1 MSSSLENQYRNI
13 PSLEDNMNDKNIFK
27 LQENNCCTMYVSEN
41 ANDFVYSNTLASDA
55 AGKAAK
61 CYSVQVYS
69 KPTSLIS
76 NHIDNCCLTAENLVS
91 SQITEDAQA
100 SGHSSLNKLLTENTL
115 SNYQANI
122 DTGNQH
128 NFVKDASQ
136 ICDTNFELY
145 PGKTLISA
153 DEFSDDDL
161 EYLECSDVMTDLANE
176 IWEKKLKFLLES
188 DEEEDIK
195 LSEDCDGCDYF
206 LSGMPCRF
214 QVSDNTMPMDTTIGF
229 CGHHSKSKEVA
240 VRRDLSTY
248 SQSTLQRGMTLTVGH
263 HQDKTT
269 TMKDK
274 EKCKLPVASTAI
286 ENEYPRIEEN
296 NTNNHSAE
304 DFSIDKSQNMDVVF
318 AEVESSSC
326 GLDSSLTNQ
335 ASETMVANSMGKD
348 LSNKSSQQL
357 NGIRRKLAEEK
368 SKDAVVNLTE
378 RLRKDLLN
386 LLDPKELSK
395 PLRHTG
401 ESVQTGTNVTDTS
414 ALFHNPG
421 GAISKQKHQ
430 VTESFLIQAGLCH
443 RQETDK
449 TSHWERKWTSGLSDK
464 NQLPNESVS
473 PRVQEQETNT
483 ESFMQRYKKQCMDPK
498 IDESF
503 IFTTSPIRDI
513 ATTSLPAL
521 NMISSENGLQTGYVT
536 LQSCI
541 AHDVPHDQR
550 DSDQQQPGG
559 EQRVNITKL
568 SDGQGDRGKTCGA
581 LENSDTDT
589 FYDEPCNEYLPK
601 ANCCAILGSVEP
613 QCRDSDS
620 SSAHDKLLKPLYE
633 EDSDCHLR
641 CENRKLESLE
651 ISPAVVKAT
660 AVNFIG
666 EASTEPPVAVNITE
680 DNEPVTA
687 LATGLR
693 TAMEGCSDSDSL
705 LKTVEECS
713 STSIRNTSLRQ
724 TAETD
729 GMGLCSSTGNKIE
742 EPATHA
748 LTNDILNAK
757 EWLEQKPNKALTD
770 DNGSIRMTA
779 AQEGKL
785 ASNNSFQSH
794 DAESPPRLIKAQ
806 SSHLEQDQEHLIYT
820 PDSYIGQLPYTDQN
834 IHLTND
840 QIIKCIDELSTKD
853 SPVIQSYPEI
863 KDCVYLPDLV
873 QKEDLSSNSSCENI
887 NQFTGEKN
895 SSVKEVNKSS
905 EENFQEKGNESDLN
919 AQNDSNCGTY
929 HLSRDNDSEDFQSV
943 SDSQD
948 CSYIIQ
954 LHNLIRSPETV
965 TYQDRLKNTDQDNSK
980 TEIGVQQV
988 VFKAL
993 SEEQFLTEILLEKP
1007 KDEENKMGR
1016 EKRDLGID
1024 EVKNI
1029 ATLGFPG
1036 LDSIS
1041 EIQPLDSQ
1049 QGASEGNAIIFDH
1062 CCKIGRKLRMDSS
1075 TDSTYDSGRVAPV
1088 SFFQPITHVGN
1099 ENNSTASQDCKDV
1112 GDKVDSSILS
1122 TQHTNLQE
1130 TLSVSVEPMSQTEGS
1145 TVNTLVKGYSSVES
1159 LVQSESTQIV
1169 LKGNEHLNKLET
1181 TPELLQCQCHKTAEE
1196 NKETILCE
1204 KKTEQIQEATEY
1216 SLGEGEVEPYMRA
1229 LITPEEEE
1237 HITSYCTG
1245 QSDPSRTPSAQQ
1257 IGTPCNTYRSGNTT
1271 NSTEYHKTRQ
1281 FMAGRSQNMISSD
1294 RVTGVLVR
1302 LPTYASEYSRFQEE
1316 VPQSESQPC
1325 SLALT
1330 TADPV
1335 TLREE
1340 KTKTQKGSKPCKHL
1354 LVGPEDVKCQQETA
1368 NSGHSAD
1375 GGKKKM
1381 LSKVLSKKPRLEAK
1395 ENLSKN
1401 SSCLKKALKANAG
1414 IIQRKEKEEQRKL
1427 PAKKNSKAPK
1437 LLKKIHAELF
1447 PDCSGNI
1454 KLCCQFGEIH
1464 EDSIVTWIKDSKLLA
1479 RVNRSAGDDSPVSLA
1494 IVQTSIKDQG
1504 LYYCCLKNV
1513 YGKVTAEF
1521 NLNSEVLKHL
1531 SSYQD
1536 IEGLEEIEFI
1546 QLMFRE
1552 DFISD
1557 SYFGGNLHGR
1567 IATEEL
1573 HFGEGV
1579 HRKAFRSKVMQGLV
1593 PIFSPGH
1600 PCVLKVHTAISYG
1613 TKTKDELVQKNYKL
1627 AMQECYVQN
1636 TAREYAKI
1644 YAAEAESLEGF
1655 GEVPE
1660 IIPIFLVHRPENN
1673 VPYATVEEE
1682 LIGEFVKYSVRDGK
1696 EINFMRKDSEAGQ
1709 KCCTF
1714 QHWLYEKTNGNLLV
1728 TDFQGVGMKLTD
1740 VGIATLAKGY
1750 KGFKGNC
1757 AISFIDQFKALH
1769 QCNKYCEMLG
1779 LKSLPGGHQKQ
1790 RKPTAMKS
1798 KVPPNSPNVQK
1809 RVASTQATKTT

>member
-1 MSSSLENQYRNI
+1 MSSSLENKNRNI
-13 PSLEDNMNDKNIFK
+13 PNLEDNMNDKNIFK

-41 ANDFVYSNTLASDA
+41 ANDFVYSNILASDA

-61 CYSVQVYS
+61 CYRRQVYS
-69 KPTSLIS
+69 KSTSLIS
-76 NHIDNCCLTAENLVS
+76 NHTDNCCLTAEILVS
-91 SQITEDAQA
+91 SQTTEDAQA
-100 SGHSSLNKLLTENTL
+100 SEHSSLNKLLTENTL

-122 DTGNQH
+122 HTGNQH
-128 NFVKDASQ
+128 KFVEDVSQ

-145 PGKTLISA
+145 PGKTLITA

-161 EYLECSDVMTDLANE
+161 EYLDCSDVMTDLANE

-206 LSGMPCRF
+206 LSGMSCRF
-214 QVSDNTMPMDTTIGF
+214 QVSDNTVPMDTTIGF

-248 SQSTLQRGMTLTVGH
+248 SQSTLQTGMTLTVGH

-274 EKCKLPVASTAI
+274 EKYKFPIASTVI
-286 ENEYPRIEEN
+286 ENDYPRIEEN
-296 NTNNHSAE
+296 HTNNHSVE

-335 ASETMVANSMGKD
+335 ASETMIANSMDRD
-348 LSNKSSQQL
+348 LSSRSSQQL

-378 RLRKDLLN
+378 RLRRDLLN

-401 ESVQTGTNVTDTS
+401 ESVQTGTNVRDTS

-449 TSHWERKWTSGLSDK
+449 TSHWGRKWTSGLSDK
-464 NQLPNESVS
+464 NQLPNESVP
-473 PRVQEQETNT
+473 PRIQEQETNT
-483 ESFMQRYKKQCMDPK
+483 ESFMQRYKKECMDLK

-503 IFTTSPIRDI
+503 IFTTSPVKDI

-541 AHDVPHDQR
+541 THDVPHDQR
-550 DSDQQQPGG
+550 DRDQQQPCG

-568 SDGQGDRGKTCGA
+568 HDGQGDRGKTCGA
-581 LENSDTDT
+581 LESSETDT
-589 FYDEPCNEYLPK
+589 FCDEPCNEYLPK

-613 QCRDSDS
+613 QYRDSDS
-620 SSAHDKLLKPLYE
+620 SSAHDKPLKPLYE

-651 ISPAVVKAT
+651 ISPAVVEAT
-660 AVNFIG
+660 AVSFIR
-666 EASTEPPVAVNITE
+666 EASTEHPVAVNITE
-680 DNEPVTA
+680 DNEHVTA
-687 LATGLR
+687 LANGLR
-693 TAMEGCSDSDSL
+693 TPMEGCHDSDSL
-705 LKTVEECS
+705 LKTDEECS
-713 STSIRNTSLRQ
+713 GTFIRNTSLRQ
-724 TAETD
+724 TVETD
-729 GMGLCSSTGNKIE
+729 SMGLCSSTGNKIE
-742 EPATHA
+742 KTSTHV

-757 EWLEQKPNKALTD
+757 EWLEQKPNKTLTD
-770 DNGSIRMTA
+770 DDGSIQMTA

-806 SSHLEQDQEHLIYT
+806 SSHLKQDQEHLTYIL
-820 PDSYIGQLPYTDQN
+820 DSYIDQLPYTEQN

-853 SPVIQSYPEI
+853 SPVIQNYPEI
-863 KDCVYLPDLV
+863 KDCVYLSDLV
-873 QKEDLSSNSSCENI
+873 QKEHLSNNSSCENI
-887 NQFTGEKN
+887 NQCIGEKN

-905 EENFQEKGNESDLN
+905 EKNFQEKGNESDLN

-929 HLSRDNDSEDFQSV
+929 HLSRDNDSKDFQSV

-954 LHNLIRSPETV
+954 LHNLNRSPETV
-965 TYQDRLKNTDQDNSK
+965 TYQDGLKNPDQDNSK
-980 TEIGVQQV
+980 TETGVQQV

-993 SEEQFLTEILLEKP
+993 SEEQFLTDILLEKP
-1007 KDEENKMGR
+1007 RDEENKMGR

-1024 EVKNI
+1024 EVQNI
-1029 ATLGFPG
+1029 ATLGVPG

-1049 QGASEGNAIIFDH
+1049 HGASEGNAIIFDH
-1062 CCKIGRKLRMDSS
+1062 GCKIGRKLRMDSS
-1075 TDSTYDSGRVAPV
+1075 AGSTDDSGLVTLV

-1099 ENNSTASQDCKDV
+1099 ENNRTTSQDCKDV
-1112 GDKVDSSILS
+1112 GDKVDSSILC
-1122 TQHTNLQE
+1122 TQHMNLQE
-1130 TLSVSVEPMSQTEGS
+1130 TSSVSVEPMSQTKGS
-1145 TVNTLVKGYSSVES
+1145 TINTLVKGYSSVES
-1159 LVQSESTQIV
+1159 LVQSESMQMV
-1169 LKGNEHLNKLET
+1169 LKGNENLNKLET
-1181 TPELLQCQCHKTAEE
+1181 TSEPLQCQCHKTAEE
-1196 NKETILCE
+1196 NKDETILCE
-1204 KKTEQIQEATEY
+1204 KKTKQIQEAIEY
-1216 SLGEGEVEPYMRA
+1216 NLGEVEPYMRA

-1245 QSDPSRTPSAQQ
+1245 QSNPSRTPAQK
-1257 IGTPCNTYRSGNTT
+1257 IGTPCNTYRSGTTT

-1281 FMAGRSQNMISSD
+1281 LMAGRSQNTISSD
-1294 RVTGVLVR
+1294 RVTGVLVS
-1302 LPTYASEYSRFQEE
+1302 LPTHASENSRFQEE
-1316 VPQSESQPC
+1316 LPQSKSQPC

-1330 TADPV
+1330 TADPF

-1340 KTKTQKGSKPCKHL
+1340 RTKTQEGPKPCKHL
-1354 LVGPEDVKCQQETA
+1354 LVGPEDVKCQQEIA

-1401 SSCLKKALKANAG
+1401 SSCIKKALKGNAG

-1427 PAKKNSKAPK
+1427 PAKKHSKAPK
-1437 LLKKIHAELF
+1437 LLKKIHAELV

-1531 SSYQD
+1531 LSYQD
-1536 IEGLEEIEFI
+1536 TEGLEEIEFI

-1552 DFISD
+1552 DCISD

-1655 GEVPE
+1655 GDVPE
-1660 IIPIFLVHRPENN
+1660 IIPVFLVHRPENN
-1673 VPYATVEEE
+1673 IPYATVEEE

-1779 LKSLPGGHQKQ
+1779 LKSLPGSHQKQ

-1798 KVPPNSPNVQK
+1798 KVLPNSPNVQK

>member
-1 MSSSLENQYRNI
+1 
-13 PSLEDNMNDKNIFK
+13 
-27 LQENNCCTMYVSEN
+27 
-41 ANDFVYSNTLASDA
+41 
-55 AGKAAK
+55 
-61 CYSVQVYS
+61 
-69 KPTSLIS
+69 
-76 NHIDNCCLTAENLVS
+76 
-91 SQITEDAQA
+91 
-100 SGHSSLNKLLTENTL
+100 
-115 SNYQANI
+115 
-122 DTGNQH
+122 
-128 NFVKDASQ
+128 
-136 ICDTNFELY
+136 
-145 PGKTLISA
+145 
-153 DEFSDDDL
+153 
-161 EYLECSDVMTDLANE
+161 
-176 IWEKKLKFLLES
+176 
-188 DEEEDIK
+188 
-195 LSEDCDGCDYF
+195 
-206 LSGMPCRF
+206 MPCRF
-214 QVSDNTMPMDTTIGF
+214 EVSDNTVPMDTTIGF
-229 CGHHSKSKEVA
+229 CGHHSKSKEVV

-248 SQSTLQRGMTLTVGH
+248 SQSTLQTGMTLAVGH

-274 EKCKLPVASTAI
+274 GKYKLPVASTAI
-286 ENEYPRIEEN
+286 ENDYPRTEEN
-296 NTNNHSAE
+296 NTNNHSAA
-304 DFSIDKSQNMDVVF
+304 DFSIDKSQNMDFVL

-335 ASETMVANSMGKD
+335 ASETMIANSMGRD

-378 RLRKDLLN
+378 RLTRHLLN
-386 LLDPKELSK
+386 LLDSKELCK

-401 ESVQTGTNVTDTS
+401 ESVQTETNVMDTS
-414 ALFHNPG
+414 ALFHSPG
-421 GAISKQKHQ
+421 GAISKQMHQ

-464 NQLPNESVS
+464 NQLSNESVS
-473 PRVQEQETNT
+473 PRIQEQETNT
-483 ESFMQRYKKQCMDPK
+483 EGFMQRYKKQCTDPE
-498 IDESF
+498 INESF
-503 IFTTSPIRDI
+503 IFMTSPVRDI
-513 ATTSLPAL
+513 ATASLPAL
-521 NMISSENGLQTGYVT
+521 DMISGENGLQTEHVT

-541 AHDVPHDQR
+541 AHNVPHDQR
-550 DSDQQQPGG
+550 DSDQQQPCG

-568 SDGQGDRGKTCGA
+568 SDGQGNRGKTCGA
-581 LENSDTDT
+581 HENSDTDT
-589 FYDEPCNEYLPK
+589 VYDEPCNEYLPK

-620 SSAHDKLLKPLYE
+620 LSAHDKLLKPLYE
-633 EDSDCHLR
+633 EESDDHLTW
-641 CENRKLESLE
+641 ENRKLESLQ

-660 AVNFIG
+660 VVNFIG
-666 EASTEPPVAVNITE
+666 EASTEHSVAVNITE
-680 DNEPVTA
+680 DNEAVTV
-687 LATGLR
+687 LATGRR

-705 LKTVEECS
+705 LKPDEACS
-713 STSIRNTSLRQ
+713 GTAIRNTSLRQ
-724 TAETD
+724 TGETD
-729 GMGLCSSTGNKIE
+729 GMCLGSSTGNKIE
-742 EPATHA
+742 EPSTHV
-748 LTNDILNAK
+748 LINDILNA
-757 EWLEQKPNKALTD
+757 EVWLEEKPNKTLTD
-770 DNGSIRMTA
+770 DNGSIQMSA
-779 AQEGKL
+779 AQEGNL

-806 SSHLEQDQEHLIYT
+806 SNHLEQDQEHLTYI
-820 PDSYIGQLPYTDQN
+820 PDSYIRQLPYTEQN
-834 IHLTND
+834 IHLIND
-840 QIIKCIDELSTKD
+840 QIIKCIDELATKD

-873 QKEDLSSNSSCENI
+873 QKEDLSSNSSCETI
-887 NQFTGEKN
+887 NQFSGEKY
-895 SSVKEVNKSS
+895 SSVKEVNKRSD
-905 EENFQEKGNESDLN
+905 ENFQEKGNESDLN
-919 AQNDSNCGTY
+919 VQNDSNCSTY
-929 HLSRDNDSEDFQSV
+929 HLSRDNDSKDFQSV
-943 SDSQD
+943 SDAQD

-965 TYQDRLKNTDQDNSK
+965 TYEDRLKNPDQDNNK

-1007 KDEENKMGR
+1007 RDEENKMGR

-1024 EVKNI
+1024 EVQNI
-1029 ATLGFPG
+1029 ATLGVPG

-1049 QGASEGNAIIFDH
+1049 HRASEGNEIILDH
-1062 CCKIGRKLRMDSS
+1062 GCKIGRKLRMDSS
-1075 TDSTYDSGRVAPV
+1075 ASSTYESGPVAPF
-1088 SFFQPITHVGN
+1088 SFFQPITCVGN

-1112 GDKVDSSILS
+1112 GDKVDSSILC
-1122 TQHTNLQE
+1122 TQHTNLRE
-1130 TLSVSVEPMSQTEGS
+1130 TLSVSLEPMSQTEGS
-1145 TVNTLVKGYSSVES
+1145 SINTLAKGYSRVES
-1159 LVQSESTQIV
+1159 LVQSESTQMVI
-1169 LKGNEHLNKLET
+1169 KGNENLNKLGT
-1181 TPELLQCQCHKTAEE
+1181 TPELLQRQCPRTAEE
-1196 NKETILCE
+1196 NKDETILCE
-1204 KKTEQIQEATEY
+1204 KKTEQIQEAIEY

-1245 QSDPSRTPSAQQ
+1245 QSNPSLTPSAQQ
-1257 IGTPCNTYRSGNTT
+1257 IGTPCNTYRGGNTT
-1271 NSTEYHKTRQ
+1271 NSTEHHKTRQ
-1281 FMAGRSQNMISSD
+1281 FTAGRSQNMIASD
-1294 RVTGVLVR
+1294 RVTGGLVR
-1302 LPTYASEYSRFQEE
+1302 LPTYASENSQHFQEE
-1316 VPQSESQPC
+1316 LPQSKSQQC

-1330 TADPV
+1330 TADPF

-1340 KTKTQKGSKPCKHL
+1340 RTKTQEGSKPCKPL
-1354 LVGPEDVKCQQETA
+1354 LVGPEDIKCQQETA

-1381 LSKVLSKKPRLEAK
+1381 MSKVLSKKPRLEAK

-1401 SSCLKKALKANAG
+1401 SSCIKNALKANAG
-1414 IIQRKEKEEQRKL
+1414 IIQRKEREEQRKL
-1427 PAKKNSKAPK
+1427 PAKKPNKAPK

-1464 EDSIVTWIKDSKLLA
+1464 EDSTVTWIKDSKLLA
-1479 RVNRSAGDDSPVSLA
+1479 QVNRSAGDDSPVSLA

-1521 NLNSEVLKHL
+1521 NLTSEVLKHL

-1546 QLMFRE
+1546 QLIFRE
-1552 DFISD
+1552 DFLSD

-1567 IATEEL
+1567 IVTEEL

-1673 VPYATVEEE
+1673 IPYATVEEE
-1682 LIGEFVKYSVRDGK
+1682 LIGEFVKYSVVDGK

-1779 LKSLPGGHQKQ
+1779 LNSLHGRHQKQ

-1798 KVPPNSPNVQK
+1798 KVPPNSPKVQK
-1809 RVASTQATKTT
+1809 RVASTQAAKTNIDLLSSKHPVTLHHFTQAPL

>member
-13 PSLEDNMNDKNIFK
+13 PRLEDNMNDKNIFK
-27 LQENNCCTMYVSEN
+27 LQENNCCTIK
-41 ANDFVYSNTLASDA
+41 YS
-55 AGKAAK
+55 
-61 CYSVQVYS
+61 
-69 KPTSLIS
+69 
-76 NHIDNCCLTAENLVS
+76 
-91 SQITEDAQA
+91 
-100 SGHSSLNKLLTENTL
+100 
-115 SNYQANI
+115 
-122 DTGNQH
+122 QH
-128 NFVKDASQ
+128 NFVEDASQ

-145 PGKTLISA
+145 PGKTLTIA
-153 DEFSDDDL
+153 DEFSDDAL
-161 EYLECSDVMTDLANE
+161 EYLECSDVMTDFANE

-188 DEEEDIK
+188 DDEEDIK
-195 LSEDCDGCDYF
+195 LSKVCDGCDYF

-214 QVSDNTMPMDTTIGF
+214 QVSDNTVPMDTTIGF

-248 SQSTLQRGMTLTVGH
+248 SQSTLQTGMTLTVGH

-274 EKCKLPVASTAI
+274 EKYKLPVASMAI
-286 ENEYPRIEEN
+286 ENDYPRIEEN
-296 NTNNHSAE
+296 NTNNHSAA
-304 DFSIDKSQNMDVVF
+304 DFSIDKSQNMDFVL

-335 ASETMVANSMGKD
+335 ASETMLANSMGRD

-378 RLRKDLLN
+378 RLRRDLLN
-386 LLDPKELSK
+386 LLDPKELCK

-401 ESVQTGTNVTDTS
+401 ESVQTGTNVMDTS
-414 ALFHNPG
+414 ALFHSPA
-421 GAISKQKHQ
+421 GAISKQMHQ

-449 TSHWERKWTSGLSDK
+449 TSHWKRKWTSGLSDK
-464 NQLPNESVS
+464 NQLPNESVL
-473 PRVQEQETNT
+473 PTVQEQETNT
-483 ESFMQRYKKQCMDPK
+483 ESFMQRYKKQCTDPE
-498 IDESF
+498 INESF
-503 IFTTSPIRDI
+503 TFMTSPVRDI

-521 NMISSENGLQTGYVT
+521 DMISE
-536 LQSCI
+536 
-541 AHDVPHDQR
+541 
-550 DSDQQQPGG
+550 
-559 EQRVNITKL
+559 L
-568 SDGQGDRGKTCGA
+568 SDGQGNRGKTCGA
-581 LENSDTDT
+581 HENSDIDT
-589 FYDEPCNEYLPK
+589 VYDEPRNEYLPK

-613 QCRDSDS
+613 QRRASDS
-620 SSAHDKLLKPLYE
+620 SSAHDKLLKPLHE
-633 EDSDCHLR
+633 EDSDDHLTW
-641 CENRKLESLE
+641 ENRKLESLE
-651 ISPAVVKAT
+651 ISPAVVKVT
-660 AVNFIG
+660 VVNFIG
-666 EASTEPPVAVNITE
+666 ETSTEHSVAVNTTE
-680 DNEPVTA
+680 DNEPATA

-705 LKTVEECS
+705 LKTDEACS
-713 STSIRNTSLRQ
+713 GTAIRNTSLRQ
-724 TAETD
+724 TGETD
-729 GMGLCSSTGNKIE
+729 GMCLCSSTGNKIE
-742 EPATHA
+742 EPSTHV
-748 LTNDILNAK
+748 LTNDILNIE
-757 EWLEQKPNKALTD
+757 EWLEEKPNKTLTD

-779 AQEGKL
+779 AQEGRL

-806 SSHLEQDQEHLIYT
+806 SNHLEQDQEHLTYI
-820 PDSYIGQLPYTDQN
+820 PDSYLRQLPYTEQN
-834 IHLTND
+834 IHLIND
-840 QIIKCIDELSTKD
+840 QIIKCIDELDTKD

-887 NQFTGEKN
+887 NQFTGEKY
-895 SSVKEVNKSS
+895 SSVKEVNKHS

-919 AQNDSNCGTY
+919 AQNDSNCSTY
-929 HLSRDNDSEDFQSV
+929 YLSRDNDSKDFQSV
-943 SDSQD
+943 SDAQD

-965 TYQDRLKNTDQDNSK
+965 TYEDRLKNPDQDNNK
-980 TEIGVQQV
+980 TEIDV
-988 VFKAL
+988 
-993 SEEQFLTEILLEKP
+993 
-1007 KDEENKMGR
+1007 
-1016 EKRDLGID
+1016 
-1024 EVKNI
+1024 
-1029 ATLGFPG
+1029 PG
-1036 LDSIS
+1036 LDRIS

-1049 QGASEGNAIIFDH
+1049 HRASEGNEIILAH
-1062 CCKIGRKLRMDSS
+1062 GCKIGRKLRMDSS
-1075 TDSTYDSGRVAPV
+1075 AGSTYESGPMAPF
-1088 SFFQPITHVGN
+1088 SFFQPITCVGN
-1099 ENNSTASQDCKDV
+1099 ENSSIASQDCKDV
-1112 GDKVDSSILS
+1112 GDKVDSSILC
-1122 TQHTNLQE
+1122 TQHTNLRE
-1130 TLSVSVEPMSQTEGS
+1130 TLSVSLEPMSQTEGS
-1145 TVNTLVKGYSSVES
+1145 SINTLAKGYSRVES
-1159 LVQSESTQIV
+1159 LMQSESTQMVI
-1169 LKGNEHLNKLET
+1169 KGNENLNKLGT
-1181 TPELLQCQCHKTAEE
+1181 TPELLQCQCPRTAEE
-1196 NKETILCE
+1196 NKDETILCE
-1204 KKTEQIQEATEY
+1204 KKTEQIQEAIEY
-1216 SLGEGEVEPYMRA
+1216 SLDEGEVEPYMRA

-1245 QSDPSRTPSAQQ
+1245 QSNPSLTPSAQQ
-1257 IGTPCNTYRSGNTT
+1257 TGTPCNTYRSGNTT
-1271 NSTEYHKTRQ
+1271 NSTEHHKTRQ
-1281 FMAGRSQNMISSD
+1281 FTAGRSLNMISSD
-1294 RVTGVLVR
+1294 RVTGGLVS
-1302 LPTYASEYSRFQEE
+1302 LPTYASENSQHFQEE
-1316 VPQSESQPC
+1316 LPQSKSQQC

-1330 TADPV
+1330 TADPF

-1340 KTKTQKGSKPCKHL
+1340 RTKTQEGSKSCKPL
-1354 LVGPEDVKCQQETA
+1354 LVGSEDIKCQQKTA

-1401 SSCLKKALKANAG
+1401 SSCIKKALKANAG
-1414 IIQRKEKEEQRKL
+1414 IIQRKEREEQRKL
-1427 PAKKNSKAPK
+1427 PAKKPSKAPK

-1464 EDSIVTWIKDSKLLA
+1464 EDSTITWIKDSKLLA

-1521 NLNSEVLKHL
+1521 NLTSEVLKHL

-1536 IEGLEEIEFI
+1536 IEGFEEIEFI
-1546 QLMFRE
+1546 QLIFRE
-1552 DFISD
+1552 DFLGD

-1567 IATEEL
+1567 IVTEEL

-1673 VPYATVEEE
+1673 IPYATVEEE

-1779 LKSLPGGHQKQ
+1779 LNSLQCSHQKQ
-1790 RKPTAMKS
+1790 RKPTAKKS
-1798 KVPPNSPNVQK
+1798 KVPPNSPKVQK
-1809 RVASTQATKTT
+1809 RVASTQAAKTNIDLLSSKHPGTLHHFAQAPL

>member
-1 MSSSLENQYRNI
+1 IVARNCFRMIHSSDFVEVIS
-13 PSLEDNMNDKNIFK
+13 DTKFTKNYCQTKTMMKELVERMKPMHSVGRFRSK
-27 LQENNCCTMYVSEN
+27 NNCCTMYVSEN
-41 ANDFVYSNTLASDA
+41 SNDFVYSNTLASDA

-100 SGHSSLNKLLTENTL
+100 SEHSSLNKLLTENTL

-128 NFVKDASQ
+128 NFVEDASQ

-248 SQSTLQRGMTLTVGH
+248 SQSTLQTGMTLTVGH

-286 ENEYPRIEEN
+286 ENDYPRIEEN

-304 DFSIDKSQNMDVVF
+304 DFSIDKSQNMDVVL

-368 SKDAVVNLTE
+368 SKDAVINLTE

-473 PRVQEQETNT
+473 PKV
-483 ESFMQRYKKQCMDPK
+483 
-498 IDESF
+498 
-503 IFTTSPIRDI
+503 
-513 ATTSLPAL
+513 
-521 NMISSENGLQTGYVT
+521 
-536 LQSCI
+536 
-541 AHDVPHDQR
+541 
-550 DSDQQQPGG
+550 
-559 EQRVNITKL
+559 KL

-660 AVNFIG
+660 AVKFIG

-705 LKTVEECS
+705 LKTDEECS

-965 TYQDRLKNTDQDNSK
+965 TYQDRLKNPDQDNSK

-1257 IGTPCNTYRSGNTT
+1257 IETPCNTYRSGNTT

-1316 VPQSESQPC
+1316 VPQSKSQPC

-1401 SSCLKKALKANAG
+1401 SSCFKKALKANAG

-1536 IEGLEEIEFI
+1536 IEEIEFI